1 MQSFNN
7 FLVDNY
13 SLIKAFHVIS
23 MVAWMA
29 ALLYLPRLFVY
40 HTTAKKNSDT
50 SEMLK
55 IMEYRLQ
62 KYIMTPAMLSTLL
75 FGILLLKTNGIVN
88 WGEKWIYFKLLAVF
102 LLLLVHHLL
111 TKYRKDFLL
120 EWVLN
125 HPKGSVLNGYSHHIW
140 NGVTTLQF
148 AKICKAVIENDKGDS
163 KE

>member
-7 FLVDNY
+7 FLVNNY

-40 HTTAKKNSDT
+40 HTTVKKNSES

-55 IMEYRLQ
+55 IMEYKLE
-62 KYIMTPAMLSTLL
+62 KFIMNPAMLSTLL

-102 LLLLVHHLL
+102 LLLSVHHLL
-111 TKYRKDFLL
+111 AKYRKDFFLNKNIHSKKFYKILNEIPTVLL
-120 EWVLN
+120 ILIILLVYLK
-125 HPKGSVLNGYSHHIW
+125 P
-140 NGVTTLQF
+140 F
-148 AKICKAVIENDKGDS
+148 
-163 KE
+163 

>member
-7 FLVDNY
+7 FLVGNY

-40 HTTAKKNSDT
+40 HTTVKKNSDT

-62 KYIMTPAMLSTLL
+62 KYIMNPAMLLTLF
-75 FGILLLKTNGIVN
+75 FGFFLLKTDGVIN

-111 TKYRKDFLL
+111 TKYRKDFYMDNNNRSKKFYKILNEVPTVLL
-120 EWVLN
+120 
-125 HPKGSVLNGYSHHIW
+125 
-140 NGVTTLQF
+140 
-148 AKICKAVIENDKGDS
+148 VIIILLVYLKPF
-163 KE
+163 

>member
-40 HTTAKKNSDT
+40 HTTVKKNSDT

-62 KYIMTPAMLSTLL
+62 KYIMNPAMLLTLL
-75 FGILLLKTNGIVN
+75 FGIFLLKTDGVIN

-111 TKYRKDFLL
+111 AKYRKDFYMDNNNRSKKFYKILNEVPTVLL
-120 EWVLN
+120 
-125 HPKGSVLNGYSHHIW
+125 
-140 NGVTTLQF
+140 
-148 AKICKAVIENDKGDS
+148 VIIILLVYLKPF
-163 KE
+163 

>member
-7 FLVDNY
+7 FLIDNY

-40 HTTAKKNSDT
+40 HTTSKKNSEA

-62 KYIMTPAMLSTLL
+62 KYIMNPAMLSTFF
-75 FGILLLKTNGIVN
+75 FGILLLKTNEIIN
-88 WGEKWIYFKLLAVF
+88 WAEKWIYFKLFAV
-102 LLLLVHHLL
+102 LLLLFVHHLL
-111 TKYRKDFLL
+111 AKYRKRFFLNKNIHSKRFYKI
-120 EWVLN
+120 LN
-125 HPKGSVLNGYSHHIW
+125 EVPTILLILIILLVYLKP
-140 NGVTTLQF
+140 F
-148 AKICKAVIENDKGDS
+148 
-163 KE
+163 

>member
-7 FLVDNY
+7 FLVGNY

-62 KYIMTPAMLSTLL
+62 KYIMNPAMLLTLL
-75 FGILLLKTNGIVN
+75 FGIFLLKTDGVIN

-111 TKYRKDFLL
+111 TKYRKDFYMDNNNRSKKFYKILNEIPTVLL
-120 EWVLN
+120 
-125 HPKGSVLNGYSHHIW
+125 
-140 NGVTTLQF
+140 
-148 AKICKAVIENDKGDS
+148 VIIILLVYLKPF
-163 KE
+163 

>member
-7 FLVDNY
+7 FLVGNY

-62 KYIMTPAMLSTLL
+62 KYIMNPAMLLTLL
-75 FGILLLKTNGIVN
+75 FGIFLLKTDGVIN

-111 TKYRKDFLL
+111 TKYRKDFYMDNNNRSKKFYKILNEVPTVLL
-120 EWVLN
+120 
-125 HPKGSVLNGYSHHIW
+125 
-140 NGVTTLQF
+140 
-148 AKICKAVIENDKGDS
+148 VIIILLVYLKPF
-163 KE
+163 

>member
-7 FLVDNY
+7 FLVGNY

-40 HTTAKKNSDT
+40 HTTVKKNSDT

-62 KYIMTPAMLSTLL
+62 KYIMNPAMLLTLL
-75 FGILLLKTNGIVN
+75 FGIFLLKTDGVIN

-102 LLLLVHHLL
+102 LLLLVQHLL
-111 TKYRKDFLL
+111 AKYRKDFYMDNNNRSKKFYKILNEVPTVLL
-120 EWVLN
+120 
-125 HPKGSVLNGYSHHIW
+125 
-140 NGVTTLQF
+140 
-148 AKICKAVIENDKGDS
+148 VIIILLVYLKPF
-163 KE
+163 

>member
-40 HTTAKKNSDT
+40 HTTVKKNSDT

-62 KYIMTPAMLSTLL
+62 KYIMNPAMLLTLL
-75 FGILLLKTNGIVN
+75 FGIFLLKTDGVIN

-111 TKYRKDFLL
+111 TKYRKDFYMDNNNRSKKFYKILNEVPTVLL
-120 EWVLN
+120 
-125 HPKGSVLNGYSHHIW
+125 
-140 NGVTTLQF
+140 
-148 AKICKAVIENDKGDS
+148 VIIILLVYLKPF
-163 KE
+163 

>member
-40 HTTAKKNSDT
+40 HTTVKNNSDT

-62 KYIMTPAMLSTLL
+62 KYIMNPAMLLTLL
-75 FGILLLKTNGIVN
+75 FGIFLLKTDGVIN

-111 TKYRKDFLL
+111 TKYRKDFYMDNNNRSKKFYKILNEVPTVLL
-120 EWVLN
+120 
-125 HPKGSVLNGYSHHIW
+125 
-140 NGVTTLQF
+140 
-148 AKICKAVIENDKGDS
+148 VIIILLVYLKPF
-163 KE
+163 

>member
-7 FLVDNY
+7 FLIGNY

-40 HTTAKKNSDT
+40 HTTVKKNSDT

-62 KYIMTPAMLSTLL
+62 KYIMNPAMLLTLL
-75 FGILLLKTNGIVN
+75 FGIFLLKTDEVIN

-111 TKYRKDFLL
+111 AKYRKDFYMDNNNRSKKFYKILNEVPTVLL
-120 EWVLN
+120 
-125 HPKGSVLNGYSHHIW
+125 
-140 NGVTTLQF
+140 
-148 AKICKAVIENDKGDS
+148 VIIILLVYLKPF
-163 KE
+163 

>member
-7 FLVDNY
+7 FLIGNY

-40 HTTAKKNSDT
+40 HTTVKKNSDT

-62 KYIMTPAMLSTLL
+62 KYIMNPAMLLTLL
-75 FGILLLKTNGIVN
+75 FGIFLLKTDEVIN

-111 TKYRKDFLL
+111 AKYRKDFYMDNNNRSKKFYKILNEVPTALL
-120 EWVLN
+120 
-125 HPKGSVLNGYSHHIW
+125 
-140 NGVTTLQF
+140 
-148 AKICKAVIENDKGDS
+148 VIIILLVYLKPF
-163 KE
+163 

>member
-7 FLVDNY
+7 FLVGNY

-40 HTTAKKNSDT
+40 HTTVKKNSDT

-62 KYIMTPAMLSTLL
+62 KYIMNPAMLLTLL
-75 FGILLLKTNGIVN
+75 FGIFLLKTDGVIN

-111 TKYRKDFLL
+111 AKYRKDFYMDNNNRSKKFYKILNEVPTALL
-120 EWVLN
+120 
-125 HPKGSVLNGYSHHIW
+125 
-140 NGVTTLQF
+140 
-148 AKICKAVIENDKGDS
+148 VIIILLVYLKPF
-163 KE
+163 

>member
-7 FLVDNY
+7 FLVGNY

-40 HTTAKKNSDT
+40 HTTVKKNSDT

-62 KYIMTPAMLSTLL
+62 KYIMNPAMLLTLL
-75 FGILLLKTNGIVN
+75 FGIFLLKTDGVIN

-111 TKYRKDFLL
+111 TKYRKDFYMDNNNRSKKFYKILNEVPTALL
-120 EWVLN
+120 
-125 HPKGSVLNGYSHHIW
+125 
-140 NGVTTLQF
+140 
-148 AKICKAVIENDKGDS
+148 VIIILLVYLKPF
-163 KE
+163 

>member
-40 HTTAKKNSDT
+40 HTTVKKNSDA

-55 IMEYRLQ
+55 IMENRLQ
-62 KYIMTPAMLSTLL
+62 KYIMNPAMLLTLL
-75 FGILLLKTNGIVN
+75 FGIFLLKTDGVIN

-111 TKYRKDFLL
+111 AKYRKDFYMDNNNRSKKFYKILNEVPTALL
-120 EWVLN
+120 
-125 HPKGSVLNGYSHHIW
+125 
-140 NGVTTLQF
+140 
-148 AKICKAVIENDKGDS
+148 VIIILLVYLKPF
-163 KE
+163 